1 MCHGV
6 SLSCLLSF
14 LLSPLYL
21 HGFQIVEKVRWVGWN
36 FSQLCCP
43 RISKMKGRVKCKRS
57 WCPQPW
63 KVARTKRRDRGP
75 PHFGPHTRPPVDS
88 RRRRERPVRTPFR
101 NLPSLPATSSV
112 LTLHRHPLQEQS
124 PTGQSSVPFLQPRF
138 QLCFSAPRPPSAGHG
153 VNNSHGATPLCLHA
167 ENTGK
172 NTTRQGRG
180 A

>member
-1 MCHGV
+1 M
-6 SLSCLLSF
+6 
-14 LLSPLYL
+14 
-21 HGFQIVEKVRWVGWN
+21 
-36 FSQLCCP
+36 
-43 RISKMKGRVKCKRS
+43 KCKRS

-88 RRRRERPVRTPFR
+88 RRRRERPHGDAGLLLPVRTPFH

-153 VNNSHGATPLCLHA
+153 VNNSHGATPRAYMLRTQARTQQDKGEGLEA
-167 ENTGK
+167 LERDN
-172 NTTRQGRG
+172 R
-180 A
+180 